1 MGYWKYINYV
11 LCVAFISVFLFMVL
25 RSITNSILEKK
36 IRRNGVYVDGKVT
49 AVMPGAPT
57 TNGLV
62 NITVDYFFV
71 DHNGTTLT
79 REKVLT
85 VIKTVDLGNYQVGAP
100 LPVIYLRTDSSRNI
114 LKETKGLL
122 DK

>member
-1 MGYWKYINYV
+1 
-11 LCVAFISVFLFMVL
+11 MVL

-36 IRRNGVYVDGKVT
+36 IRRNGVYVDGKIT

-85 VIKTVDLGNYQVGAP
+85 VIKTVDLGNYQVGAS
-100 LPVIYLRTDSSRNI
+100 LPVIYLRTDSTRNI

>member
-36 IRRNGVYVDGKVT
+36 IRRNGVYVDGKIT

-57 TNGLV
+57 TTGLV
-62 NITVDYFFV
+62 IITVEYVFG
-71 DHNGTTLT
+71 DHNCTPLT
-79 REKVLT
+79 REKGVT
-85 VIKTVDLGNYQVGAP
+85 VIKTVDFGNYHVCAS
-100 LPVIYLRTDSSRNI
+100 LPVIYLRTDSTRNI